1 MDGVNPESPE
11 SPGTASLPSVS
22 MTAVGVAAIRAAE
35 SNRSDRLFDD
45 PCAAGFME
53 AAAYRRPG
61 ASAHPTEDEV
71 RRRRGLI
78 TWVAVRTRFLDD
90 VVTAACAGACRQ
102 VVIVGAGL
110 DARAFRLS
118 FPTGTRLWEL
128 DLPEVLAFK
137 EMVVQAEGWVP
148 RCARVTVEVD
158 LAGDWGQ
165 RLEAAGFD
173 AGEPVVWLAEGL
185 LSYLSAEVRD
195 SLISRMAKL
204 STAGS
209 RLGVTL
215 AAPKRLEDWRARH
228 PDGAAN
234 PGDYVALWQ
243 STAPDEPTEWLG
255 QLGWQA
261 HVFGV
266 AERASAYG
274 RPLASVEEGG
284 HGAHL
289 VEATRR

>member
-1 MDGVNPESPE
+1 MDGVNPEHP
-11 SPGTASLPSVS
+11 PTATLPSVS

-35 SNRSDRLFDD
+35 TSRSDRLFDD
-45 PCAAGFME
+45 PCATGFVE

-78 TWVAVRTRFLDD
+78 TWVTVRTRFLDD

-110 DARAFRLS
+110 DARAYRLNW
-118 FPTGTRLWEL
+118 PRGTRLWEL

-148 RCARVTVEVD
+148 RCERVTVEVD
-158 LAGDWGQ
+158 LAGDWGR

-173 AGEPVVWLAEGL
+173 ALAPVVWLAEGL
-185 LSYLSAEVRD
+185 LAYLSAAVRD
-195 SLISRMAKL
+195 SLLSRLAEL
-204 STAGS
+204 STPGS

-215 AAPKRLEDWRARH
+215 AAPERLDEWRQRH
-228 PDGAAN
+228 PDGSAN

-243 STAPDEPTEWLG
+243 STGPAEPTEWLAQFG
-255 QLGWQA
+255 WEAQL
-261 HVFGV
+261 FSL
-266 AERASAYG
+266 AERAAAYG
-274 RPLASVEEGG
+274 RPLDSGDG
-284 HGAHL
+284 DRHGAGL
-289 VEATRR
+289 VDAVRG

>member
-1 MDGVNPESPE
+1 MDGVNPENPE
-11 SPGTASLPSVS
+11 TASLPSVS
-22 MTAVGVAAIRAAE
+22 LTAVGVAAIRAAE
-35 SNRSDRLFDD
+35 SSRSDRLFDD
-45 PCAAGFME
+45 PCAAGFVE

-61 ASAHPTEDEV
+61 ASTDSTEDEI

-110 DARAFRLS
+110 DARAFRLNW
-118 FPTGTRLWEL
+118 PAGTRLWEL

-148 RCARVTVEVD
+148 RCARRTVEVD
-158 LAGDWGQ
+158 LAGDWGR

-173 AGEPVVWLAEGL
+173 AGAPVVWLAEGL
-185 LSYLSAEVRD
+185 LSYLSAEARD
-195 SLISRMAKL
+195 SLISRAAAL

-209 RLGVTL
+209 RLGLTL
-215 AAPKRLEDWRARH
+215 AAPKRLEEWRARH
-228 PDGAAN
+228 PDGVAK

-243 STAPDEPTEWLG
+243 STAPDEPTEWLE

-261 HVFGV
+261 QLFSV

-274 RPLASVEEGG
+274 RPLASPDEGR

-289 VEATRR
+289 VEATRG